1 MRHVRTR
8 DFTVYH
14 ESVISRCQFFQMI
27 SISILSIVYAFYLLS
42 CCQFFQV
49 ISMYFSIDTSLFKP
63 YCISVTFNKFAE
75 SKREQSLA
83 FCLSI
88 IMCMNFIFY
97 LVVGFS
103 KQFHLAYGFE
113 ANKMCSSKKKMHLS
127 SSTAQR
133 VRASLK
139 TYIKRRACSINYSKY
154 TIRLSDEKIQKTT
167 RQSRESLYVHLFF
180 A

>member
-1 MRHVRTR
+1 MSQHYYCVW
-8 DFTVYH
+8 FLSFILLLVFPNNF
-14 ESVISRCQFFQMI
+14 ESIFQLT
-27 SISILSIVYAFYLLS
+27 ILCSNPR
-42 CCQFFQV
+42 
-49 ISMYFSIDTSLFKP
+49 FKKS
-63 YCISVTFNKFAE
+63 YCISVTFNNFAE

-113 ANKMCSSKKKMHLS
+113 ANKMRSSKKKMHLS

>member
-1 MRHVRTR
+1 MN
-8 DFTVYH
+8 
-14 ESVISRCQFFQMI
+14 
-27 SISILSIVYAFYLLS
+27 SIFYLAVS
-42 CCQFFQV
+42 FSKSFQCV
-49 ISMYFSIDTSLFKP
+49 FQLTMLCSKFKP
-63 YCISVTFNKFAE
+63 YCILVTFNNFAE

-113 ANKMCSSKKKMHLS
+113 ANKMRSSSKKMHLS

-139 TYIKRRACSINYSKY
+139 TYIKRRACSINYSKCI
-154 TIRLSDEKIQKTT
+154 IRLSDEKI
-167 RQSRESLYVHLFF
+167 
-180 A
+180 

>member
-63 YCISVTFNKFAE
+63 YCISVTFNNFAE

-113 ANKMCSSKKKMHLS
+113 ANKMRSSKKNASQQQYS
-127 SSTAQR
+127 SEGSCF
-133 VRASLK
+133 
-139 TYIKRRACSINYSKY
+139 IKNLYKKKGLLY
-154 TIRLSDEKIQKTT
+154 QLFKVYNKI
-167 RQSRESLYVHLFF
+167 E
-180 A
+180 

>member
-1 MRHVRTR
+1 MK
-8 DFTVYH
+8 
-14 ESVISRCQFFQMI
+14 S
-27 SISILSIVYAFYLLS
+27 
-42 CCQFFQV
+42 
-49 ISMYFSIDTSLFKP
+49 
-63 YCISVTFNKFAE
+63 YCIPVTFNNFAE

-83 FCLSI
+83 FCLHI

-113 ANKMCSSKKKMHLS
+113 ANKMRSSSKKMHLS

-139 TYIKRRACSINYSKY
+139 TYIKEGPALS
-154 TIRLSDEKIQKTT
+154 TI
-167 RQSRESLYVHLFF
+167 QSV
-180 A
+180 